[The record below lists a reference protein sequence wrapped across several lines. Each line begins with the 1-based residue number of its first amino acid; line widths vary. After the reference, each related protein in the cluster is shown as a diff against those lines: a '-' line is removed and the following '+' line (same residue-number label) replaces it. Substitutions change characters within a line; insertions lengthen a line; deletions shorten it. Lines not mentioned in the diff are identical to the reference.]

1 MDLNIISITYLFLR
15 LAPFVLVC
23 FFSLSSLLNQDFKGL
38 VYLVGLIFACF
49 ITIIFGNIIPSFII
63 PSFIAEE
70 RPEICNLWTINHQG
84 DFSKLPLSQTVFSYT
99 LSYLLVPIIVKKLA
113 KQNIPTLVFFPLL
126 ILFDIAWNIQN
137 TCYTF
142 PQLAAALIL
151 GGGIGTAWGFII
163 YETKNHSFQYLVGPK
178 NNEVCSKHTK
188 QLFKCKTSTG
198 KTVNILQ

>member
-49 ITIIFGNIIPSFII
+49 ITMLFGNILPLPSIP
-63 PSFIAEE
+63 PDQ
-70 RPEICNLWTINHQG
+70 RPEVCNLWTINQQG
-84 DFSKLPLSQTVFSYT
+84 EFSKLPLSQTVFSYT
-99 LSYLLVPIIVKKLA
+99 LFYLLIPIIDQKLA

-137 TCYTF
+137 TCYNF
-142 PQLAAALIL
+142 SQLIAALIL
-151 GGGIGTAWGFII
+151 GGGIGCAWGYLI
-163 YETKNHSFQYLVGPK
+163 YSTKNPSFQYLVGPK
-178 NNEVCSKHTK
+178 NNEVCSKPTK
-188 QLFKCKTSTG
+188 QLFKCKTSKGQTI
-198 KTVNILQ
+198 NILK

>member
-49 ITIIFGNIIPSFII
+49 ITMLFGNIIPLDSY
-63 PSFIAEE
+63 PPDQ
-70 RPEICNLWTINHQG
+70 RPEVCNILSINQSG

-99 LSYLLVPIIVKKLA
+99 LFYLLIPIIDQKLA

-137 TCYTF
+137 TCYKF
-142 PQLAAALIL
+142 EQLIAALIL
-151 GGGIGTAWGFII
+151 GGGIGGAWGVMIFK
-163 YETKNHSFQYLVGPK
+163 TNNPSFQYLVGPK
-178 NNEVCSKHTK
+178 NNEVCSKPTK
-188 QLFKCKTSTG
+188 QLFKCKTSKGQTI
-198 KTVNILQ
+198 NILK